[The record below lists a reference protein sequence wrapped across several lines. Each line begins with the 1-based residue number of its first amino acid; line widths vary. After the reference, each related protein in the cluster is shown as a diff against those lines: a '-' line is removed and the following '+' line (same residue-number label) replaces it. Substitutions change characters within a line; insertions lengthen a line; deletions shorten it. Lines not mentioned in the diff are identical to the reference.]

1 MQMNAPVL
9 TSSTS
14 AMEEITGRDALYFNP
29 EDVND
34 IADKMMMI
42 YKDEDKRNQLIEKG
56 KKIAAKYSWKKSA
69 DLLWK
74 AVLEAANKNSH

>member
-1 MQMNAPVL
+1 MNAPVL

-14 AMEEITGRDALYFNP
+14 AMEEITGRNALYFNP
-29 EDVND
+29 EDFND

-56 KKIAAKYSWKKSA
+56 KEIAANYSWKKSA